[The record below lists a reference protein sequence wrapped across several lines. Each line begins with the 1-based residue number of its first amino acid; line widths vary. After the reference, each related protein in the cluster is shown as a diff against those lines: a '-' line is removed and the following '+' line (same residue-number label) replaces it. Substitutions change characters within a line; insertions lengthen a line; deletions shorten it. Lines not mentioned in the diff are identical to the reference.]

1 MKGTEIIK
9 QGKQANGKITSLW
22 VGPLADVVVPIGN
35 IRQIFTN
42 SVFPLNRACKLNSR
56 PWLFQKIKYPCLPN
70 LILLLGNAK
79 RITRENVKE
88 QCTQVILKT
97 GYGKKRSVLLYWE
110 PK

>member
-1 MKGTEIIK
+1 MDLLFPLLKKSGVDDRGHRLRITHTRRHGTH
-9 QGKQANGKITSLW
+9 
-22 VGPLADVVVPIGN
+22 LAMYSQV
-35 IRQIFTN
+35 FTN
-42 SVFPLNRACKLNSR
+42 SVFPLDRDCKLNSR
-56 PWLFQKIKYPCLPN
+56 PWLFQKIKYLGFPN

-79 RITRENVKE
+79 LITRENVRE